1 VPAKKKFRKGRKL
14 FSYSLS
20 NCNRF
25 LGRNIRNFNISSE
38 FPGIFN
44 NIAEERRFADFNP
57 ACMKVL
63 IIEDEKALSESIF
76 AYLHSEHY
84 TVETASDFHT
94 AIEKISLYDYACIIL
109 DITLPGGSGLDILK
123 ELKVNHK
130 AEGVLIISAKNSLDD
145 KILGLKSGADDY
157 LTKPFHLS
165 ELAAR
170 VAAIIRR
177 KSFEG
182 KNSLRFDELHLDL
195 LEKTVKVNNRP
206 IDLTRKEYDLLLYF
220 ISNKNKVISK
230 GAIAEHLWG
239 DNMDMADNY
248 DFIYTHIKNLRKKI
262 LQAGAQDYI
271 KSVYGMGYK
280 LSDHP

>member
-1 VPAKKKFRKGRKL
+1 
-14 FSYSLS
+14 
-20 NCNRF
+20 
-25 LGRNIRNFNISSE
+25 
-38 FPGIFN
+38 
-44 NIAEERRFADFNP
+44 
-57 ACMKVL
+57 MKVL

-94 AIEKISLYDYACIIL
+94 AMEKISLYDYACIIL

-182 KNSLRFDELHLDL
+182 KNTLRFDELHLDL